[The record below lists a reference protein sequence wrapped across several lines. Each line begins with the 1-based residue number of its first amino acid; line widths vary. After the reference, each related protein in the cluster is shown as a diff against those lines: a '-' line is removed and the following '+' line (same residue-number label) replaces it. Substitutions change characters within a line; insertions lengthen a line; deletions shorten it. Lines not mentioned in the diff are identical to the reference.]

1 MNQTA
6 LDFSRPS
13 LTPQSQRLLERLK
26 MGEITNVEMRDEL
39 KLLSYTRRLF
49 EVKKHVEPEKTI
61 IKRHIENAKITR
73 SAALGWIALLGFLWL
88 RRKVNMKVTYCVRET
103 LTYSGEIEIDEET
116 YNDWKDKDEDTLGN
130 LILDM
135 IDRRDPQ
142 DWEVDSVDDFEPVDE
157 DAKEGDDES

>member
-1 MNQTA
+1 
-6 LDFSRPS
+6 
-13 LTPQSQRLLERLK
+13 
-26 MGEITNVEMRDEL
+26 
-39 KLLSYTRRLF
+39 
-49 EVKKHVEPEKTI
+49 
-61 IKRHIENAKITR
+61 
-73 SAALGWIALLGFLWL
+73 
-88 RRKVNMKVTYCVRET
+88 MKVTYCVRET

>member
-1 MNQTA
+1 MNQPS

-26 MGEITNVEMRDEL
+26 LGEITNVEMRDEL